1 MNDILAF
8 LIFRSSLIVVE
19 LSVFVLAFLFT
30 KPRRKLCILK
40 VAITILVV
48 LGIVVGLN
56 FGLKAIY
63 DACSYDR
70 TLVSILGGLMKLVI
84 YLLLAAGF
92 HFCFK
97 TSIYELGS
105 IVSLGYAAREIFFCT
120 YSLMFNFINPDL
132 FLIRISQQTFLNFV
146 LYFAVFIF
154 FFVAV
159 VLLIRKDK
167 NHYFF
172 TLELPTFIILA
183 IVIVVNTMLISF
195 AETSSDEN
203 NLLQYSF
210 VLISNIIVLTL
221 IMVLNYYTQQQI
233 ILKSNN
239 ETIKSM
245 LNKQSE
251 QYKFAKAN
259 AELMHVKAH
268 DLKHQVEILKRGG
281 PDAEKLLNELSSTIS
296 NYESVI
302 VTDNNVMNIILS
314 EKWQYC
320 VKHEIKL
327 SCAVDPKAFEK
338 VDNVELYT
346 MLANI
351 LDNAI
356 EAVMKIKQK
365 DKRIISLK
373 ITCNH
378 GLSIL
383 SIYNYFNNEITIE
396 DGVPLTSKKDKKE
409 HGFGFKS
416 IKNVTEKYGGALTF
430 ETDKD
435 IFRLQITI
443 PE

>member
-1 MNDILAF
+1 MNNILWF
-8 LIFRSSLIVVE
+8 LIFRSSLIVLE

-30 KPRRKLCILK
+30 KPRKKLCILK
-40 VAITILVV
+40 VVAVIIVV
-48 LGIVVGLN
+48 LGIVIGLN
-56 FGLKAIY
+56 FGLNEAYK
-63 DACSYDR
+63 SVNYDR
-70 TLVSILGGLMKLVI
+70 TLVSVLGGLMKLLI
-84 YLLLAAGF
+84 YLMLAAGF

-97 TSIYELGS
+97 TTIYELGS

-120 YSLMFNFINPDL
+120 YSLIFNFINPGL
-132 FLIRISQQTFLNFV
+132 FLIRINQQTPLNFV
-146 LYFAVFIF
+146 LYFAVLIF

-172 TLELPTFIILA
+172 TLELPTFIILG
-183 IVIVVNTMLISF
+183 IVIVLNTMLISF
-195 AETSSDEN
+195 AETISDEHM
-203 NLLQYSF
+203 LQYSF
-210 VLISNIIVLTL
+210 VLLSNIIVLTL

-239 ETIKSM
+239 EMIKSM

-302 VTDNNVMNIILS
+302 ITDNNVMNIILS

-365 DKRIISLK
+365 DKRIISLN

-383 SIYNYFNNEITIE
+383 SIYNYFNNEIKIE

>member
-1 MNDILAF
+1 MNNILWF
-8 LIFRSSLIVVE
+8 LIFRSSLIVLE

-30 KPRRKLCILK
+30 KPRKKLCILK
-40 VAITILVV
+40 VVAVIIVV
-48 LGIVVGLN
+48 LGIVIGLN
-56 FGLKAIY
+56 FGLNEAYK
-63 DACSYDR
+63 SVNYDR
-70 TLVSILGGLMKLVI
+70 TLVSVLGGLMKLLI
-84 YLLLAAGF
+84 YLMLAAGF

-97 TSIYELGS
+97 TTIYELGS

-120 YSLMFNFINPDL
+120 YSLIFNFINPGL
-132 FLIRISQQTFLNFV
+132 FLIRINQQTPLNFV
-146 LYFAVFIF
+146 LYFAVLIF

-172 TLELPTFIILA
+172 TLELPTFIILG
-183 IVIVVNTMLISF
+183 IVIVLNTMLISF
-195 AETSSDEN
+195 AETISDEHM
-203 NLLQYSF
+203 LQYSF

-239 ETIKSM
+239 ELIKSM

-302 VTDNNVMNIILS
+302 ITDNNVMNIILS

-365 DKRIISLK
+365 DKRIISLN

-383 SIYNYFNNEITIE
+383 SIYNYFNNEIKIE

>member
-1 MNDILAF
+1 MNDTLWF
-8 LIFRSSLIVVE
+8 LIFRYSLIVLE
-19 LSVFVLAFLFT
+19 LSVFILAFLFT
-30 KPRRKLCILK
+30 KPRKKLCILK
-40 VAITILVV
+40 ASIVILIV
-48 LGIVVGLN
+48 LGIVIGLTFGLN
-56 FGLKAIY
+56 AIY
-63 DACSYDR
+63 KSVSYDR
-70 TLVSILGGLMKLVI
+70 TLVSVLGGLTKLLI
-84 YLLLAAGF
+84 FLLLAAGF
-92 HFCFK
+92 YFCFK
-97 TSIYELGS
+97 TTIYELGS
-105 IVSLGYAAREIFFCT
+105 IVSFGYAAREIFFCT
-120 YSLMFNFINPDL
+120 YSLIFNFINPDL
-132 FLIRISQQTFLNFV
+132 FLIRINQQNLLNFV
-146 LYFAVFIF
+146 LYFAIF
-154 FFVAV
+154 AIFFVAV
-159 VLLIRKDK
+159 VFLIRKDK
-167 NHYFF
+167 KHYFY

-183 IVIVVNTMLISF
+183 IVIVLNAMLISF
-195 AETSSDEN
+195 AEAISDEHM
-203 NLLQYSF
+203 LQYSF

-239 ETIKSM
+239 ELIKSM

-302 VTDNNVMNIILS
+302 ITDNNVMNIILS

-365 DKRIISLK
+365 DKRIISLN

-383 SIYNYFNNEITIE
+383 SIYNYFNNEIRIE
-396 DGVPLTSKKDKKE
+396 GGVPLTSKKDKKE

-416 IKNVTEKYGGALTF
+416 IKNVVEKHGGTLTF
-430 ETDKD
+430 ETDND
-435 IFRLQITI
+435 IFRLQVTI